1 MLLKLI
7 RTESFTLGTRQ
18 TVSDR
23 KRRNEKDRT
32 SKRERQREKQAK
44 EHELIVAKVIRFFPI
59 GMKFVRVIVAHQF
72 IAQIK
77 RNIET
82 K

>member
-23 KRRNEKDRT
+23 KRRNERDRT
-32 SKRERQREKQAK
+32 SKRQREKQAK